1 MMRIERIISSKLK
14 GIGDVDWTF
23 PNGPVFIFCED
34 RNNLKT
40 LGTLLYD
47 LFYEQITSLTLKTQN
62 SKGLLE
68 VWIAGDKSSY
78 HIRRN
83 YDQQSNESV
92 SPSTLVTDEGTGEKV
107 SLPEDLTLGEYI
119 FQLNQLTFRQ
129 GVVVNWPVNNH
140 LDHLRL
146 QVNNLRQGGDEGF
159 SLMKVRASLA
169 GAKKRVSEQKG
180 SMELVKAEF
189 DARRSDWEAAH
200 RQQDEERL
208 LLIEIKNLQENEGIL
223 SERIALGQRI
233 QERLTLLTLN
243 PDYRELRQLREE
255 IYQLEERLRAVESNL
270 RTLTNESKVDWTLI
284 ETLREECIEWAS
296 LQDQVERLGAQAQ
309 MQSEQIA
316 ELKGSLQTSGFEG
329 LTNGEDKRLLT
340 AETERA
346 EAQDEL
352 NELTISK
359 KDLENTERMY
369 LEEKAILLNFGDIA
383 RVTETDKVKIE
394 QRERHLKQWQSSKIG
409 GSLDR
414 KLRKHF
420 KGICIEEKLA
430 DRLSQYYK
438 GYQTSNFEEFTSRLK
453 EFRDQQMLVEKLQIQ
468 IERLQ
473 ERIVREDMLLK
484 TVLYRSEILKQAFAA
499 SKVSDFPEWLNG
511 WEAFQIKKQQLG
523 LMLKE
528 QQLLLEQST
537 MAEKKLY
544 MCSEQLREKLET
556 WNTLGTDRD
565 TVLVTLFKVASHLRA
580 KGESEREIAAHSKK
594 YNSLLGDRNMEHL
607 VNKLEPLADLER
619 ELRVFDDERLLEL
632 TAWQDE
638 RLEIRKQR
646 EKLEQCL
653 KDSHKFISLT
663 TLEKKIETLKQQW
676 KAYENLHRAIDDAQ
690 LLLELS
696 WQEWDTKYGKVLNN
710 EMKWILSNIS
720 FSIDHG
726 AIQRD
731 LAKVKCDY
739 FAYRM
744 ALAQLTLGG
753 YLEAPLLFSI
763 GDYDEGERFWVD
775 IIEYF
780 RKLSH
785 TRQIIF
791 ITSDPQ
797 LGEKLIGSG
806 WSSLN
811 MRQK

>member
-1 MMRIERIISSKLK
+1 MRIERIISSRLT

-23 PNGPVFIFCED
+23 PNDPVFIFCED
-34 RNNLKT
+34 RNKLKT

-47 LFYEQITSLTLKTQN
+47 LFYEQKTPLTLKTQN

-68 VWIAGDKSSY
+68 MWIAGDKSSY

-92 SPSTLVTDEGTGEKV
+92 SPSTLVTDEGTGVNV

-129 GVVVNWPVNNH
+129 GVVVNWPVNND

-146 QVNNLRQGGDEGF
+146 RVNNLRQGGDEGL

-189 DARRSDWEAAH
+189 DALRSDWEAAH

-255 IYQLEERLRAVESNL
+255 ISQLEERLRAVESNL
-270 RTLTNESKVDWTLI
+270 RTLTNESTVDWTVI

-296 LQDQVERLGAQAQ
+296 LQEQVERLGALAQ

-316 ELKGSLQTSGFEG
+316 ELQGSLQTSGYEG
-329 LTNGEDKRLLT
+329 LTNGENQRLLT

-346 EAQDEL
+346 VAQDEL

-359 KDLENTERMY
+359 KDLENTERVY
-369 LEEKAILLNFGDIA
+369 LEEKAILLKFADMA
-383 RVTETDKVKIE
+383 RVSESDEVKIE

-430 DRLSQYYK
+430 EQLSQYYK
-438 GYQTSNFEEFTSRLK
+438 GFQASNFEEFTSRLK
-453 EFRDQQMLVEKLQIQ
+453 EFRNQQELVEKLQTQ

-484 TVLYRSEILKQAFAA
+484 TVLYRSEILKQAFAS

-511 WEAFQIKKQQLG
+511 WEAFQRKKQQLG

-528 QQLLLEQST
+528 QQLLQEQTT
-537 MAEKKLY
+537 MEEKKLY

-556 WNTLGTDRD
+556 WNTLSTDRD
-565 TVLVTLFKVASHLRA
+565 TVLATLFKVASHLRA
-580 KGESEREIAAHSKK
+580 KDELEREISAHSKK

-632 TAWQDE
+632 TAWQKE
-638 RLEIRKQR
+638 RIEIRKQR
-646 EKLEQCL
+646 EKLEQRL
-653 KDSHKFISLT
+653 QDSHKFISLT
-663 TLEKKIETLKQQW
+663 ALEKKIETLKQQW

-720 FSIDHG
+720 SSIDHG

-744 ALAQLTLGG
+744 ALH
-753 YLEAPLLFSI
+753 S
-763 GDYDEGERFWVD
+763 
-775 IIEYF
+775 
-780 RKLSH
+780 
-785 TRQIIF
+785 
-791 ITSDPQ
+791 
-797 LGEKLIGSG
+797 
-806 WSSLN
+806 
-811 MRQK
+811 